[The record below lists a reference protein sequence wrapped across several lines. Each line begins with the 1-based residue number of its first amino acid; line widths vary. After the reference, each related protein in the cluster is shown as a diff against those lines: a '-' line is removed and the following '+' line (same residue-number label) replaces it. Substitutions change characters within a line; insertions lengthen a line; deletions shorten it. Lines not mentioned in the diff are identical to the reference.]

1 MKTIKDY
8 IQGEHFVYGKKN
20 CVVLEH
26 MDDGT
31 LCMVLDEDFKSALGE
46 TNNFAESKLRK
57 KLNGEY
63 LDEWVKNGASRESFM
78 LMQVD
83 LTANDGLKDYGT
95 CECFLAPR
103 TCDQHRKYRYLI
115 PNPKNDWEWTAT
127 AYSTKNNGC
136 SYVAYQVTGTGGLN
150 GYINYVY
157 NAYGV
162 RPIFKLNPDAVIIPK
177 SDDTE
182 TLKIKVDKLENMLHD
197 SFQGHLLNALHDL
210 EKKYAEKEQAY
221 IVERTARE
229 ELQKKCDAMT
239 VQQGHWVYDP
249 NAIDW
254 GLGGWICNLCGHRN
268 DNLPNNQPDS
278 NPYIY
283 AGSRYCPACGAKMV
297 KEPKS

>member
-31 LCMVLDEDFKSALGE
+31 LCMVLDEDFKSAFGE
-46 TNNFAESKLRK
+46 TNNFAESELRK

-63 LDEWVKNGASRESFM
+63 LDEWVKNGANRESFM

-103 TCDQHRKYRYLI
+103 TCDQHRKYRHLI
-115 PNPKNDWEWTAT
+115 LNPKNDWEWEST
-127 AYSTKNNGC
+127 AYSTKGNGHSIHVC
-136 SYVAYQVTGTGGLN
+136 SVAGTGAL
-150 GYINYVY
+150 YFSIS
-157 NAYGV
+157 ATHSFGV
-162 RPIFKLNPDAVIIPK
+162 RPLFKLNSDTVIVPE
-177 SDDTE
+177 SDDIE
-182 TLKIKVDKLENMLHD
+182 KLKIKVDQLETMLHD

-210 EKKYAEKEQAY
+210 EKKYAEKEKAY
-221 IVERTARE
+221 IAERTARV
-229 ELQKKCDAMT
+229 ELQKQCDAMT

-254 GLGGWICNLCGHRN
+254 GMGGWICNLCGNRN
-268 DNLPNNQPDS
+268 NNLPIMQQDC
-278 NPYIY
+278 NPYLY
-283 AGSRYCPACGAKMV
+283 AGSQYCPACGAKMV
-297 KEPKS
+297 KEQES